1 MSFKF
6 EKLKIWQLSLDYIDQ
21 IYMVV
26 SKLPDSEKFNLSS
39 QLRRAA
45 TSIALNIAEGS
56 TGQTNAEQARF
67 LSIALR
73 SLIETVACIKI
84 IDRNKYVSRSE
95 LLKIENFAESLAIKI
110 QAMRKSLLQKGNNAN
125 EEIGIYNNLQDEFIT

>member
-95 LLKIENFAESLAIKI
+95 L
-110 QAMRKSLLQKGNNAN
+110 
-125 EEIGIYNNLQDEFIT
+125 